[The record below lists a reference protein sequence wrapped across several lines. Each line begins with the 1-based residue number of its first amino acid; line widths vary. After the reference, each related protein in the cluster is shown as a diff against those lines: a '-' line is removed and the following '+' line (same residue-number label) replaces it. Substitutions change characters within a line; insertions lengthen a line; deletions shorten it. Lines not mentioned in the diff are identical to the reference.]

1 MNLLSSSPGSAL
13 GVSVYFD
20 PRNLSSA
27 EMYRPLRTSVDIP
40 SPSLTIPSNTGAGHS
55 LPTGAKGPMI
65 SGRLR
70 AEHTKSIL
78 DRMPPGSYIRTKSL
92 HPYPTLERRC
102 FPFALYR
109 KSLAAFGQ
117 VVRDGEVELH
127 ADAVEDQADSGGEKC
142 CAGIHRG
149 DQPDTQQ
156 RVRGLHRKL
165 S

>member
-1 MNLLSSSPGSAL
+1 MNLLSSSPGIAL

-20 PRNLSSA
+20 PRNFSSA

-55 LPTGAKGPMI
+55 LPTGSKVPMI

-78 DRMPPGSYIRTKSL
+78 DRMSPGSYIRTKSL
-92 HPYPTLERRC
+92 LLYPTLERRC
-102 FPFALYR
+102 LPFALYR

-117 VVRDGEVELH
+117 VVRNRSEE
-127 ADAVEDQADSGGEKC
+127 
-142 CAGIHRG
+142 R
-149 DQPDTQQ
+149 
-156 RVRGLHRKL
+156 
-165 S
+165 